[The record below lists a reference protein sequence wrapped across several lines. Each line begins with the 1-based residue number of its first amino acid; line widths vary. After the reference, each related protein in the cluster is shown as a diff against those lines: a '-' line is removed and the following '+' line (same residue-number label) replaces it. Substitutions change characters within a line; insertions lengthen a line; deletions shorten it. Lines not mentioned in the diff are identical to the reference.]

1 MLTRIWLIRGLIVLA
16 LAVPISLIAF
26 APWRPP
32 IDVEADLRRV
42 YKAIPECCLYDKL
55 SEWSGLRAR
64 DATPA
69 EAAFLRRAVESAPGL
84 ARVWCGRYADYLRS
98 APPQTYKFPDG
109 LRWVRLS
116 HPADRNRWIGLG
128 VRDMYNTGWTAH
140 AILCHVPVGFS
151 PNP

>member
-1 MLTRIWLIRGLIVLA
+1 VEWPSGEGRDTGGGG
-16 LAVPISLIAF
+16 VP
-26 APWRPP
+26 
-32 IDVEADLRRV
+32 
-42 YKAIPECCLYDKL
+42 
-55 SEWSGLRAR
+55 
-64 DATPA
+64 PA
-69 EAAFLRRAVESAPGL
+69 GGESAPGL

-140 AILCHVPVGFS
+140 AILCRVPVGFS